1 MSELSKIED
10 ETEFEPVDQGE
21 ETQETAADDGF
32 EIEVIDDR
40 PIEDRV
46 PPRADPAETESED
59 EGEAAQYSERV
70 QKRIKQLKYEYHE
83 ERRAKEEADRQREEA
98 IAFAQQ
104 TFNDNQKLRESLAA
118 GENVLMEQAK
128 GRASAE
134 VAAAKKAYTEAF
146 NTGDPEAIADAQMG
160 LTKAQAAEIQA
171 EQYQPL
177 YQNLPQQRPQ
187 LAPQENSRPK
197 VHKPTR
203 IDVEWSE
210 KNPWFN
216 KDDKMTAYAMGVH
229 QDLVKNGVSPLDD
242 PIEYYR
248 QLDAEMLVR
257 FPDKFGS
264 GQEEAPRNQAG
275 NVVAPAQRSA
285 SKSRK
290 VQLTSTQVALAKR
303 LGITPEQYAAQLLK
317 QEQAN
322 G

>member
-32 EIEVIDDR
+32 EIEVVDDR

-46 PPRADPAETESED
+46 PPRADPAETVDED

-104 TFNDNQKLRESLAA
+104 TFNDNQRLRENLAA

-146 NTGDPEAIADAQMG
+146 NTGDPEAIADAQML
-160 LTKAQAAEIQA
+160 LTKAQASEIQA

-187 LAPQENSRPK
+187 VAPKENSRPV

-203 IDVEWSE
+203 IDVEWE
-210 KNPWFN
+210 
-216 KDDKMTAYAMGVH
+216 
-229 QDLVKNGVSPLDD
+229 
-242 PIEYYR
+242 
-248 QLDAEMLVR
+248 
-257 FPDKFGS
+257 
-264 GQEEAPRNQAG
+264 
-275 NVVAPAQRSA
+275 
-285 SKSRK
+285 
-290 VQLTSTQVALAKR
+290 
-303 LGITPEQYAAQLLK
+303 
-317 QEQAN
+317 
-322 G
+322 

>member
-1 MSELSKIED
+1 MREN
-10 ETEFEPVDQGE
+10 
-21 ETQETAADDGF
+21 
-32 EIEVIDDR
+32 
-40 PIEDRV
+40 
-46 PPRADPAETESED
+46 
-59 EGEAAQYSERV
+59 
-70 QKRIKQLKYEYHE
+70 LK
-83 ERRAKEEADRQREEA
+83 
-98 IAFAQQ
+98 
-104 TFNDNQKLRESLAA
+104 A
-118 GENVLMEQAK
+118 GENVLIEQAK

-134 VAAAKKAYTEAF
+134 VAAAKRAYTEAF
-146 NTGDPEAIADAQMG
+146 NTGDPEAIADAQML
-160 LTKAQAAEIQA
+160 LTKAQASEIQA
-171 EQYQPL
+171 DQYQPL

-187 LAPQENSRPK
+187 VAPKENSRPQ

-210 KNPWFN
+210 ANPWFN